1 MTLKDLRKL
10 NDKWLAQEIEFSE
23 FENALQEYYGIET
36 YNKCIEFFINFNS
49 ADLCDCLTF

>member
-23 FENALQEYYGIET
+23 FENALQEYYGLET